1 MKKGAKKEASPTDL
15 VDKLLDG
22 GPRQATD
29 AYMKLSALV
38 SDGLDIA
45 PLLEKKT
52 SADDNRRYWIGDLV
66 ADAHRR
72 HGRMSEW
79 RAWLERCNDDRV
91 TGGQFMS
98 LGNDRRRDPTP
109 YLPVVL
115 THLRNPD
122 SSARVCGDSL
132 YFLIRLGERQ
142 PNALDEGVRDAIAER
157 LDDKRR
163 IQYGTVAGSARKALE
178 FCGGASPSKGDPRV
192 AKATRALGDKRAA
205 VRARAAAELVSLVSD
220 AIDIR
225 SSFAELAKALTDSA
239 VSVRRPAALA
249 AYYAFDMQ
257 RGIRELH
264 VLEKPLA
271 QAARDR
277 DKQVRERAEMA
288 LAAQSRGQSRGRD

>member
-1 MKKGAKKEASPTDL
+1 MKKGAKKEPSPADL

-38 SDGLDIA
+38 HDGVDVA

-52 SADDNRRYWIGDLV
+52 SADDKRRYWIGDLV

-72 HGRMSEW
+72 HGRMAEW

-91 TGGQFMS
+91 TGGQFMN
-98 LGNDRRRDPTP
+98 LGNARRHDPTP
-109 YLPVVL
+109 FLPVVL
-115 THLRNPD
+115 EHLRNPN
-122 SSARVCGDSL
+122 SSARVCGDAL

-142 PNALDEGVRDAIAER
+142 PTAFDESVRDAITAR
-157 LDDKRR
+157 LEDKRR
-163 IQYGTVAGSARKALE
+163 IQYGTVAQSARKALDL
-178 FCGGASPSKGDPRV
+178 GGPAKGDPRV
-192 AKATRALGDKRAA
+192 AKATHALADERAA
-205 VRARAAAELVSLVSD
+205 VRARAAGELVSLVSD

-225 SSFAELAKALTDSA
+225 SSFAALAKALTDSA

-257 RGIRELH
+257 RGIHELH

-288 LAAQSRGQSRGRD
+288 LAAKGRR